1 MMPTFTINI
10 GKGSY
15 RKVKPLVKNILRWF
29 CVLTIVAA
37 YGFYLPAQAI
47 AQQAQMAQ
55 MNSNSA
61 FDPEMME
68 IMQKMNKDM
77 TAAPMT
83 GNPDLDFIAI
93 MIPHHQGA
101 IDMAKSY
108 LKYDKDPVLRQMAQ
122 NIIDEQQKQIGE
134 LHNRQVALQTS
145 RQT

>member
-1 MMPTFTINI
+1 
-10 GKGSY
+10 
-15 RKVKPLVKNILRWF
+15 
-29 CVLTIVAA
+29 
-37 YGFYLPAQAI
+37 
-47 AQQAQMAQ
+47 MAQ

-108 LKYDKDPVLRQMAQ
+108 LKYGKDPVLRQMAQ